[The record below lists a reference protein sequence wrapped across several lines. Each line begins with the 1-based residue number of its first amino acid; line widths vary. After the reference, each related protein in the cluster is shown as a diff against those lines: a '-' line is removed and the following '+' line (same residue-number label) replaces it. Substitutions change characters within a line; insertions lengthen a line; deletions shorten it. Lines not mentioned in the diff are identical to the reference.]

1 LLLERK
7 QIISGEKTDFS
18 NYLPKFDESFKELEK
33 KIE

>member
-7 QIISGEKTDFS
+7 QIVSGEKTDFS
-18 NYLPKFDESFKELEK
+18 SYLPNFDESLKELEK